1 MTLALAM
8 QHLGDV
14 KRDWCLLEDGCQVP
28 VAGVGPSMALILL
41 LSGLA
46 AEFPVEAA
54 VDRSGT
60 VQAGK
65 PWDVEER

>member
-28 VAGVGPSMALILL
+28 VAGVGPSMALML
-41 LSGLA
+41 LSSWLVA
-46 AEFPVEAA
+46 ALPGVAA
-54 VDRSGT
+54 ADMTGM
-60 VQAGK
+60 VQAGY
-65 PWDVEER
+65 PRDVVEI